1 MFIKEVLTATLVL
14 FAVIDII
21 GSIPILLDI
30 KEKAGR
36 IHSLKVT
43 LTAGVLMI
51 AFLFIGEMILNLIGI
66 DVQSF
71 ALAGALVL
79 FFIGLEM
86 ILGITLFK
94 NDPDMMS
101 SASVVPIA
109 FPLIAGA
116 GSLTTILALKA
127 EFSQWVIAV
136 AILLNLVFVYI
147 VLQFI
152 PWLGRLLGKGGI
164 NVLRRVFGIILLAI
178 AIKIAKGNM
187 EVILKEWWEIL
198 NG

>member
-1 MFIKEVLTATLVL
+1 MLIKEILTATLVL

-43 LTAGVLMI
+43 ITAGVLMI
-51 AFLFIGEMILNLIGI
+51 SFLFVGEMILKLIGI

-86 ILGITLFK
+86 ILGISLFK

-127 EFSQWVIAV
+127 EFHQSVIAI
-136 AILLNLVFVYI
+136 AILVNIVFVYI

-152 PWLGRLLGKGGI
+152 PTLGRWLGKGGI

-178 AIKIAKGNM
+178 SIKIAKGNI
-187 EVILKEWWEIL
+187 EIILKEWWSIL
-198 NG
+198 NS

>member
-1 MFIKEVLTATLVL
+1 MFIKEVLTASLVL

-21 GSIPILLDI
+21 GSIPVLLDI
-30 KEKAGR
+30 KEKNGR

-43 LTAGVLMI
+43 LIAGALMI
-51 AFLFIGEMILNLIGI
+51 AFLFVGELILQLIGI

-79 FFIGLEM
+79 FLIGLEM
-86 ILGITLFK
+86 ILGISLFK
-94 NDPDMMS
+94 TDPDMKS
-101 SASVVPIA
+101 GASVVPIA

-116 GSLTTILALKA
+116 GSLTSILALKA
-127 EFSQWVIAV
+127 EFHQTAIAL
-136 AILLNLVFVYI
+136 AILINLVFVYI

-152 PWLGRLLGKGGI
+152 PLLGKWLGKGGI

-187 EVILKEWWEIL
+187 EIILKEWWTII
-198 NG
+198 NA

>member
-1 MFIKEVLTATLVL
+1 MYLKEVLTATLVL

-36 IHSLKVT
+36 IHSLKVV

-51 AFLFIGEMILNLIGI
+51 VFLFVGEMILKLIGI

-86 ILGITLFK
+86 ILGITIFK

-127 EFSQWVIAV
+127 EFHEGVIAT
-136 AILLNLVFVYI
+136 AILLNLLFVYI

-152 PWLGRLLGKGGI
+152 PRLGRWLGKGGI

-178 AIKIAKGNM
+178 AIKIAKGNV
-187 EVILKEWWEIL
+187 EIILKEWWKIL
-198 NG
+198 NT